1 MNDLI
6 ETVST
11 QMSQKS
17 VTSNERDG
25 KESMQKAK
33 LVVKEL
39 KKNLQ
44 INANVISRNVRDAL
58 NVGDEK
64 K

>member
-1 MNDLI
+1 
-6 ETVST
+6 
-11 QMSQKS
+11 MSQKS

>member
-17 VTSNERDG
+17 ITSNEPDV
-25 KESMQKAK
+25 KESTQKAK

-58 NVGDEK
+58 NVGDDK